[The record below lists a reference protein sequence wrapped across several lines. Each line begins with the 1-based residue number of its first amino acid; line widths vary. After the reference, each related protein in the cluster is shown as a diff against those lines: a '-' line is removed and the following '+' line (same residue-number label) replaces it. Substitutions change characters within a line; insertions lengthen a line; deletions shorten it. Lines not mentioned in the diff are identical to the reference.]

1 MQPEIVTFPLCQLA
15 SGDRLLLQVYRFV
28 GHQPGKKVYI
38 QANLHGAE
46 IAGNGVIFELIE
58 TLQGLDAE
66 ALWGEVWLL
75 PVCNPQGVNQR
86 SHHFT
91 SGRYNPYDGR
101 DWNRIFWDYEQVC
114 RDLGEFAQSH
124 QDLEP
129 EDLKHAYRAKILEC
143 FEQYHRHC
151 QGARGG
157 SLAEIYRY
165 RIQSL
170 CLDADY
176 LLDLHTSTNQAV
188 DYLYCGQGRSASAQ
202 SFQAQ
207 FAIILDEYDGNALDE
222 AFLKPWIALERELRH
237 LGRPLQFDLESWTLE
252 LGSGMAMNRGSIRRG
267 YQGILNYL
275 AHKGV
280 LKCPGYP
287 LPPSPEP
294 FPIVHKNQL
303 KRYYAVAGGFIGQR
317 AAVGQM
323 VQVGDPLYTLITYN
337 KSRTLPATITIQAQ
351 DAGLVFDH
359 ATSQSMNQGE
369 YVLSIV
375 SI

>member
-1 MQPEIVTFPLCQLA
+1 MQPDIATFPLCQMA

-28 GHQPGKKVYI
+28 GHKPGKKVYI

-46 IAGNGVIFELIE
+46 IAGNGVIFELLE
-58 TLQGLDAE
+58 TLQELRSE
-66 ALWGEVWLL
+66 CLWGEIWLL
-75 PVCNPQGVNQR
+75 PVCNPFGVNQR
-86 SHHFT
+86 SHHFA
-91 SGRYNPYDGR
+91 SGRYNPYDGQ
-101 DWNRIFWDYEQVC
+101 DWNRIFWDYEQFC
-114 RDLGEFAQSH
+114 HDLDEFARSH
-124 QDLEP
+124 QKLDP
-129 EDLKHAYRAKILEC
+129 EALQQQYRQVILDSFEKH
-143 FEQYHRHC
+143 HRHC
-151 QGARGG
+151 QGARGA

-202 SFQAQ
+202 FFQAQ
-207 FAIILDEYDGNALDE
+207 FAIVLDEYDGNALDE
-222 AFLKPWIALERELRH
+222 AFLKPWIALERELRT
-237 LGRPLQFDLESWTLE
+237 LGRPIQFELESWTLE
-252 LGSGMAMNRGSIRRG
+252 LGSGMSMSRGSIRRG
-267 YQGILNYL
+267 YEGILNYL

-280 LKCPGYP
+280 LQSPGYP

-294 FPIVHKNQL
+294 FPIVHKSQL

-317 AAVGQM
+317 AALGQM
-323 VQVGDPLYTLITYN
+323 VKIGDPLYTLITYN

-359 ATSQSMNQGE
+359 STSQSLNQGE

-375 SI
+375 AI